1 MTKLDSWVRA
11 DKEGEGGVRGGVPH
25 EVGFVV
31 NLFILSFIFYLL
43 YVGGWK
49 PFYTTI
55 MLMVTKYMMI

>member
-11 DKEGEGGVRGGVPH
+11 DKEGEGGVGGGVPH

-31 NLFILSFIFYLL
+31 NLFILSFIFYI
-43 YVGGWK
+43 GGWK